1 MSARAAP
8 GAAPGT
14 SMPRPDTG
22 ELMLRLQ
29 KVKRLDMRI
38 AVEVAGIANLA
49 VRDGNGNLL
58 PIVWTRQSVSNE
70 YENATLLTRDALQ
83 KHLQTFIDAGV
94 KENIDILQKVE
105 DPALLVDWVV
115 RTAEYWEKRYAAKRD
130 EKYDISQ
137 TVYSAMFEA
146 FGIDTVRDA
155 MSERG
160 FTAIEAQ
167 LQKNIANLSQD
178 KNKYHQQLLKY
189 VTEQQPDTAHAELE
203 SFFWL
208 HRGYAAF
215 VRMLFR
221 TDAIPNMRE
230 HLCMLAGKLLQRKE
244 VCNKAGAYSSMR
256 QRSDVSDELNTQVRS
271 FLYFLDSLQPTHF
284 AQLLRE
290 LQQPEWIFLVIDHT
304 ALPVTLAHLRT
315 PPVRV
320 QDAPGGREAAC
331 PHCHAPTSTGA
342 LLEHKRRR
350 EDDE

>member
-8 GAAPGT
+8 GDG
-14 SMPRPDTG
+14 MPRPDTG

-38 AVEVAGIANLA
+38 AVEVAGVANLA

-146 FGIDTVRDA
+146 LGIDKVRDA
-155 MSERG
+155 MRECG
-160 FTAIEAQ
+160 FAAIEA
-167 LQKNIANLSQD
+167 LLENNIASLSTA

-189 VTEQQPDTAHAELE
+189 VTDQQPDTAHAELE

-221 TDAIPNMRE
+221 ADAIPNMRE

-284 AQLLRE
+284 AQLLHE
-290 LQQPEWIFLVIDHT
+290 LQKPEWIFYVIDHT
-304 ALPVTLAHLRT
+304 ALPITLAHLRT

-320 QDAPGGREAAC
+320 QDAPGGRQAAC
-331 PHCHAPTSTGA
+331 PHCHAATGA

-350 EDDE
+350 EDDD